1 MVKPEPGLV
10 RRHSS
15 KGQPEEGGV
24 PQVRV
29 RLGRRA
35 VRLVVTHTSLR
46 AAFSPR
52 WVLSPASLS
61 VSSTKD
67 CKGQT
72 HHSAKATAEPQSE
85 ADKFGE
91 LLPEGREGRLRACR
105 DDQRDSRQVRMD

>member
-1 MVKPEPGLV
+1 MAKPEPGLV

-15 KGQPEEGGV
+15 TGQPEEGGV
-24 PQVRV
+24 TQARV

-46 AAFSPR
+46 AACSPR

-61 VSSTKD
+61 VSSTKG

-72 HHSAKATAEPQSE
+72 YHSAKATAEPQSE
-85 ADKFGE
+85 AVYRGE
-91 LLPEGREGRLRACR
+91 LLPQIREGRLRAFR
-105 DDQRDSRQVRMD
+105 DDQGDSRQVRMD